1 MRYAAARTDGVEAN
15 MSEQVV
21 APRIRG
27 FISLTAHPEGCAVN
41 VRDQVEIA
49 RRGSSGELGNA
60 LVIGSSTGYGLA
72 SFLVTAFGYGAS
84 TLGVCFEKEPGDSK
98 TGTAGWYNLVEAH
111 RLAEDAGVHVE
122 TINGDAFSD
131 EVKREV
137 VRALRDRFGPL
148 DTLVYSLAAPRRRDP
163 DGTIWNS
170 VLKPIGEPYTGKA
183 FDLRKHEVIEATIE
197 PATPEEIEATR
208 RVMGGDDW
216 RNWVEL
222 LHEEGLLAKGCRVV
236 AYSYIG
242 PEVTAPLY
250 RHGTIGRAK
259 EDLEATAIEL
269 NELLGSDL
277 GGGAWVS
284 VNKGVVTQASSAIPG
299 VPLYLS
305 LLFKTMK
312 EREIHEG
319 PIEQI
324 VRLFADHIG
333 PGQIPTLD
341 AEQRI
346 RLDDLEMREDVQRE
360 VRERWD
366 LISTDALD
374 ELTDYAGY
382 RHYFEQLFGFAV
394 DGVDYSQP
402 TEVDRQLPQ
411 PVPS

>member
-1 MRYAAARTDGVEAN
+1 

-27 FISLTAHPEGCAVN
+27 FISLTAHPEGCAAN
-41 VRDQVEIA
+41 VREQIEIA

-84 TLGVCFEKEPGDSK
+84 TLGVCFEKEPSESK
-98 TGTAGWYNLVEAH
+98 TATAGWYNLVEAH
-111 RLAEDAGVHVE
+111 RLAEEAGVQVE

-137 VRALRDRFGPL
+137 VRALRDRFGPI
-148 DTLVYSLAAPRRRDP
+148 DTLVYSLAAPRRRDA

-170 VLKPIGEPYTGKA
+170 VLKTVGEPYEGKLV
-183 FDLRKHEVIEATIE
+183 DLRKHEVINGVIE
-197 PATPEEIEATR
+197 PASEEEIEATR
-208 RVMGGDDW
+208 KVMGGEDW
-216 RNWVEL
+216 RDWVEL
-222 LHEEGLLAKGCRVV
+222 LLEEGLLADGCRAV

-242 PEVTAPLY
+242 PEVTAPIY

-259 EDLEATAIEL
+259 EDLEATAL
-269 NELLGSDL
+269 DL
-277 GGGAWVS
+277 DRQLAAISGGAWVS
-284 VNKGVVTQASSAIPG
+284 INKGVVTQASSAIPG

-305 LLFKTMK
+305 LLFKVMK
-312 EREIHEG
+312 QHEIHEG

-333 PGQIPTLD
+333 PGRTPTLD
-341 AEQRI
+341 DEHRI
-346 RLDDLEMREDVQRE
+346 RLDDLEMRDDVQQE
-360 VRERWD
+360 VAALWD
-366 LISTDALD
+366 QVTTESLD
-374 ELTDYAGY
+374 ELTDYAAY

-394 DGVDYSQP
+394 KGVDYSQP

-411 PVPS
+411 PVTS

>member
-1 MRYAAARTDGVEAN
+1 

-27 FISLTAHPEGCAVN
+27 FISLTAHPEGCAAN
-41 VRDQVEIA
+41 VREQIEVA

-84 TLGVCFEKEPGDSK
+84 TLGVCFEKEPSESK
-98 TGTAGWYNLVEAH
+98 TATAGWYNLVEAH
-111 RLAEDAGVHVE
+111 RLAEEAGVHVE

-137 VRALRDRFGPL
+137 VRALRDRFGPI
-148 DTLVYSLAAPRRRDP
+148 DTLVYSLAAPRRRDA

-170 VLKPIGEPYTGKA
+170 VLKTVGDPYEGKLV
-183 FDLRKHEVIEATIE
+183 DLRKHEVINGVIE
-197 PATPEEIEATR
+197 PASEEEIEATR
-208 RVMGGDDW
+208 KVMGGEDW
-216 RNWVEL
+216 RDWVEL
-222 LHEEGLLAKGCRVV
+222 LLEEGLLADGCRAV

-242 PEVTAPLY
+242 PEVTAPIY

-259 EDLEATAIEL
+259 EDLEATAL
-269 NELLGSDL
+269 DL
-277 GGGAWVS
+277 DRQLAAISGGAWVS
-284 VNKGVVTQASSAIPG
+284 INKGVVTQASSAIPG

-305 LLFKTMK
+305 LLFKVMK
-312 EREIHEG
+312 QHEIHEG

-333 PGQIPTLD
+333 PGRTPTLD
-341 AEQRI
+341 EGHRI
-346 RLDDLEMREDVQRE
+346 RLDDLEMRDDVQRE
-360 VRERWD
+360 VAALWD
-366 LISTDALD
+366 QVTTESLD
-374 ELTDYAGY
+374 ELTDYAAY

-394 DGVDYSQP
+394 NGVDYSQP

-411 PVPS
+411 PVTS